1 MTAANAATA
10 AATMSVTRRMA
21 IAHTTCG
28 RDAMFFA
35 SVANASVRTVILSEA
50 KDLGDDDRSNR
61 CRGR

>member
-1 MTAANAATA
+1 
-10 AATMSVTRRMA
+10 
-21 IAHTTCG
+21 
-28 RDAMFFA
+28 MFFA